1 MAQQQAAVDHQLT
14 AGRGMVPVCTAA
26 EGKKQTGTNKQQ
38 QKQQA
43 SSCCSE
49 HDQDMADLELAMAL
63 PMGVQRQ
70 DSLYRD
76 ATRAGGGGGNGNQH
90 EGWARTLRL
99 AFQCVGVLYGDI
111 GTSPLYVYS
120 STFTGGIRDVDDL
133 LGVLSLIIYS
143 FLLFTIIKYV
153 YIALRANDD
162 GDGGTFA
169 LYSLISR
176 HAKVSLVPN
185 HQPEDELQTTA
196 DDAVLGKRGSMR
208 RRSVQLASHRE
219 QRAVW
224 VKELLETSK
233 PVRISLFLFT
243 IVATAMVISDACL
256 TPAISVLSAVGGLK
270 EKAPN
275 LTTDQI
281 VWITVGILVLLFAVQ
296 RFGTDKVGYLFAPVV
311 LLWLLLI
318 GGVGVYNL
326 VKHDVSVL
334 RAFNPKYIL
343 DYFRRNGRDAWV
355 SLGGVLLCFTGTEA
369 LFADL
374 GYFSVRSIQLSF
386 GFGLVPAVL
395 LAYIGQAA
403 FLRRYPEQVANT
415 FYQSTP
421 ESMFWPTF
429 VLALAASVIGSQA
442 MISCA
447 FATISHSQ
455 ALGCFP
461 RVKVLHTSRQ
471 YQGQLY
477 IPEVNFLL
485 ALVACVVTLA
495 FKTTAVIAEAHGI
508 CVVLVMLITTLL
520 LTLVMLL
527 VWRVNA
533 ACVALFFAVFA
544 AAESVYLSSV
554 LYRFAHGGY
563 IPVAM
568 SALLVAVMVL
578 WHYVH
583 VKRYKYE
590 LERTVSHESV
600 VRDLLPRCRTVPGVG
615 LFYTDLVQG
624 IPPVFPHLV
633 DKIPSIHAVLLF
645 VSVKHLPVP
654 HIDATERFLFRQ
666 LTEAGTG
673 TGSSPSSTPRVFR
686 CVARYGYRDPL
697 EEARDF
703 AASLVERLQY
713 YIRDVNLYG
722 VDHQQPGAK
731 VSYPS
736 SRCDS
741 MVVARQRSVM
751 MLRQSSAASYYSYTT
766 ETAATTTQQLQ
777 LARARSTS
785 GGGPPPPGILHS
797 ASCEERAE
805 QLARARS
812 TGIFAEEM
820 LTPAESFSEL
830 SRMGSIGGMQQQAA
844 AAVKISLEEMARIE
858 EEQRFIEREME
869 KGVVYILG
877 ESEVVARPHSSLLKK
892 ILVNYAYAFLRNNC
906 RQGEKMLAIPKSQ
919 LLKVGMS
926 YEI

>member
-1 MAQQQAAVDHQLT
+1 MAQVQVQP
-14 AGRGMVPVCTAA
+14 AGATSTLLEMM
-26 EGKKQTGTNKQQ
+26 KKKP
-38 QKQQA
+38 QA
-43 SSCCSE
+43 SSCCS
-49 HDQDMADLELAMAL
+49 DDMADLERAL
-63 PMGVQRQ
+63 EAAAPTTVPRQ

-76 ATRAGGGGGNGNQH
+76 ATRAAGGGNHDGQQD
-90 EGWARTLRL
+90 GWARTLRL

-120 STFTGGIRDVDDL
+120 STFTGGIRHTDDL

-162 GDGGTFA
+162 GDGGTLA

-185 HQPEDELQTTA
+185 HQAEDELMHING
-196 DDAVLGKRGSMR
+196 DDEAVLAAKPSLRGSVR
-208 RRSVQLASHRE
+208 RRTVQLGSPRE
-219 QRAVW
+219 QRAQW
-224 VKELLETSK
+224 VKQLLETSK
-233 PVRISLFLFT
+233 PVRISLFLLT
-243 IVATAMVISDACL
+243 VLATAMVITDACL

-281 VWITVGILVLLFAVQ
+281 VWITVAILVLLFAVQ

-311 LLWLLLI
+311 LLWLLLV

-326 VKHDVSVL
+326 LRHDVGVL

-343 DYFRRNGRDAWV
+343 DYFRRNGRDGWV

-386 GFGLVPAVL
+386 AFGLVPAVL

-403 FLRRYPEQVANT
+403 FLRRYPDQVAST

-421 ESMFWPTF
+421 EALFWPTF

-471 YQGQLY
+471 YQGQVY
-477 IPEVNFLL
+477 IPEVNLLL
-485 ALVACVVTLA
+485 ALAACVVTLA
-495 FKTTAVIAEAHGI
+495 AKTTAVIAEAHGI

-533 ACVALFFAVFA
+533 AWVALFFAVFA
-544 AAESVYLSSV
+544 AAESAYLSSV

-568 SALLVAVMVL
+568 SAPLVGVMVL

-583 VKRYKYE
+583 VRRYEYE

-600 VRDLLPRCRTVPGVG
+600 RELLARRDLVRAPGVG
-615 LFYTDLVQG
+615 LFYTELVQG

-633 DKIPSIHAVLLF
+633 EKIPSVHAVLLF

-654 HIDATERFLFRQ
+654 HVDAAERFLFRQ
-666 LTEAGTG
+666 VVAAGDG
-673 TGSSPSSTPRVFR
+673 GRVFR

-703 AASLVERLQY
+703 AGSLVERLQY
-713 YIRDVNLYG
+713 YVRDVNLYG
-722 VDHQQPGAK
+722 VEHQQAGAR

-741 MVVARQRSVM
+741 KR
-751 MLRQSSAASYYSYTT
+751 
-766 ETAATTTQQLQ
+766 
-777 LARARSTS
+777 S
-785 GGGPPPPGILHS
+785 GGGNMSMMMMRPSASYTESRARMTTMLGLHS
-797 ASCEERAE
+797 ASCTEQPLQRAGSRP
-805 QLARARS
+805 A
-812 TGIFAEEM
+812 GVFAEEM
-820 LTPAESFSEL
+820 MTPAESFSEL
-830 SRMGSIGGMQQQAA
+830 SRMGSVHFQAA
-844 AAVKISLEEMARIE
+844 AKMEMSLEEMARIE
-858 EEQRFIEREME
+858 EEQRFLEREMD

-877 ESEVVARPHSSLLKK
+877 EAEVVARPHSSLLNMVM
-892 ILVNYAYAFLRNNC
+892 VNYAYAFLRKNC
-906 RQGEKMLAIPKSQ
+906 RQGEKMLAIPKGQ
-919 LLKVGMS
+919 LLKVGMT

>member
-1 MAQQQAAVDHQLT
+1 MAAQQQLHQLKT
-14 AGRGMVPVCTAA
+14 TTEMSCGGGGKGVIGIGTKTTTTMKKKAG
-26 EGKKQTGTNKQQ
+26 
-38 QKQQA
+38 
-43 SSCCSE
+43 SSCCS
-49 HDQDMADLELAMAL
+49 DDMADLERAL
-63 PMGVQRQ
+63 EVPVLPVQRQ

-76 ATRAGGGGGNGNQH
+76 ASRAAAAGAQAH
-90 EGWARTLRL
+90 QQQEGWARTLRL

-120 STFTGGIRDVDDL
+120 STFTAGIRHTDDL

-162 GDGGTFA
+162 GDGGTLA

-185 HQPEDELQTTA
+185 HQPEDELKMMTLS
-196 DDAVLGKRGSMR
+196 DDGDAALLKPPSASLRGGSVR
-208 RRSVQLASHRE
+208 RRTTVVQLASPRD
-219 QRAVW
+219 QRAQW
-224 VKELLETSK
+224 VKQLLETSK
-233 PVRISLFLFT
+233 PVRISLFLLT
-243 IVATAMVISDACL
+243 ILATAMVITDACL

-270 EKAPN
+270 DRAPN
-275 LTTDQI
+275 LTTEQI

-296 RFGTDKVGYLFAPVV
+296 RFGTHKVGYLFAPVV

-326 VKHDVSVL
+326 IRHDVSVL
-334 RAFNPKYIL
+334 RAFNPKYIV
-343 DYFRRNGRDAWV
+343 DYFRRNGKDAWV

-386 GFGLVPAVL
+386 AFGLVPAVL

-403 FLRRYPEQVANT
+403 FLRRHPDLVANA
-415 FYQSTP
+415 FYRSTP
-421 ESMFWPTF
+421 APLFWPTLA
-429 VLALAASVIGSQA
+429 LALAASVVGSQA

-447 FATISHSQ
+447 FATISHTQ
-455 ALGCFP
+455 AMGCFP
-461 RVKVLHTSRQ
+461 RVKVVHTSRQ

-477 IPEVNFLL
+477 IPEVNLLL
-485 ALVACVVTLA
+485 AVVACVVTVA
-495 FKTTAVIAEAHGI
+495 AKTTGVIAEAHGI

-533 ACVALFFAVFA
+533 AWVALFFAVFA

-568 SALLVAVMVL
+568 SAALVAVMVL

-583 VKRYKYE
+583 VKRYEHE
-590 LERTVSHESV
+590 LERTVSHDA
-600 VRDLLPRCRTVPGVG
+600 VRRLLARRDVRRVPGVG
-615 LFYTDLVQG
+615 LFYTELVQG

-654 HIDATERFLFRQ
+654 HVDATERFLFRQ
-666 LTEAGTG
+666 VVEGG
-673 TGSSPSSTPRVFR
+673 DGDGGGRVFR

-703 AASLVERLQY
+703 TACLVERLQY

-722 VDHQQPGAK
+722 VDHPQPGAK

-741 MVVARQRSVM
+741 TATIDMALARQRSSSVM
-751 MLRQSSAASYYSYTT
+751 GSMRQSSSACFI
-766 ETAATTTQQLQ
+766 
-777 LARARSTS
+777 RSLST
-785 GGGPPPPGILHS
+785 GGGGGAGAGAAPMMMSSGMIMMHS
-797 ASCEERAE
+797 ASCG
-805 QLARARS
+805 RS
-812 TGIFAEEM
+812 SEM

-830 SRMGSIGGMQQQAA
+830 ARMGSIGGQMQMQMQQQ
-844 AAVKISLEEMARIE
+844 VKMSLEEIARIE
-858 EEQRFIEREME
+858 EEQRFIEREMD

-892 ILVNYAYAFLRNNC
+892 LVVNYAYAFLRNNC

-919 LLKVGMS
+919 LLKVGMT

>member
-1 MAQQQAAVDHQLT
+1 MASHQQAAHVQLQQATMVDDT
-14 AGRGMVPVCTAA
+14 EERPK
-26 EGKKQTGTNKQQ
+26 KKQG
-38 QKQQA
+38 

-49 HDQDMADLELAMAL
+49 EDMADLERAL
-63 PMGVQRQ
+63 GVQQVQRQ

-76 ATRAGGGGGNGNQH
+76 AARAGGGGGAHQNQQP

-120 STFTGGIRDVDDL
+120 STFTGGIRHTDDL

-162 GDGGTFA
+162 GDGGTLA

-185 HQPEDELQTTA
+185 HQAEDELNDKQ
-196 DDAVLGKRGSMR
+196 VLAGGKLSASLRAGSVR
-208 RRSVQLASHRE
+208 RRAAVVQLASPRE
-219 QRAVW
+219 QRAQW
-224 VKELLETSK
+224 LKDLLETSK
-233 PVRISLFLFT
+233 PVRISLFLLT
-243 IVATAMVISDACL
+243 AVATAMVITDACL
-256 TPAISVLSAVGGLK
+256 TPAISVLSAVVGLK

-281 VWITVGILVLLFAVQ
+281 VWITVGILVLLFGVQ

-326 VKHDVSVL
+326 ARHDVGVL
-334 RAFNPKYIL
+334 RAFNPKYVA
-343 DYFRRNGRDAWV
+343 DYFARNGRDAWV

-386 GFGLVPAVL
+386 DLGLVPAVL
-395 LAYIGQAA
+395 LAYMGQAA

-415 FYQSTP
+415 FYHSTP
-421 ESMFWPTF
+421 EALFWPTL
-429 VLALAASVIGSQA
+429 VLALAASIVGSQA

-471 YQGQLY
+471 YQGQVY

-485 ALVACVVTLA
+485 ALAACVVTLA
-495 FKTTAVIAEAHGI
+495 AGGTTAVIAEAHGI
-508 CVVLVMLITTLL
+508 CVVLVMLITTVL

-527 VWRVNA
+527 VWRANA

-544 AAESVYLSSV
+544 AAESAYLSSV

-568 SALLVAVMVL
+568 SAALMAVMVL

-583 VKRYKYE
+583 VRRYEHE
-590 LERTVSHESV
+590 LERTVSHDA
-600 VRDLLPRCRTVPGVG
+600 VRDLLERRDVVRVPGIG
-615 LFYTDLVQG
+615 LFYTELVQG

-633 DKIPSIHAVLLF
+633 GKIPSIHAVLLF

-654 HIDATERFLFRQ
+654 HVDPAERFLFRQ
-666 LTEAGTG
+666 VV
-673 TGSSPSSTPRVFR
+673 SSSSTTGAGAESHRVFR

-722 VDHQQPGAK
+722 ADNPLLLQHNSK
-731 VSYPS
+731 VSYPA

-741 MVVARQRSVM
+741 SVNMMRRQMSVSSNTAGGAGNMSMLM
-751 MLRQSSAASYYSYTT
+751 MRPSASYT
-766 ETAATTTQQLQ
+766 ESLA

-785 GGGPPPPGILHS
+785 SASGVMQLHS
-797 ASCEERAE
+797 ASCNNNTNRTT
-805 QLARARS
+805 
-812 TGIFAEEM
+812 TGVFAEEM

-830 SRMGSIGGMQQQAA
+830 SRMGSSAGAGMLIN
-844 AAVKISLEEMARIE
+844 KISLEEMARIE
-858 EEQRFIEREME
+858 EEQRFIEREMD

-877 ESEVVARPHSSLLKK
+877 EAEVVARPHSSLLKK
-892 ILVNYAYAFLRNNC
+892 LMVNYAYAFLRKNC

-919 LLKVGMS
+919 LLKVGMT